1 MVDGEVKAKTFK
13 MLCIK
18 SAKILIYMQV
28 SMHFLFFNAKK
39 NAQKAFNIFQVMQFP
54 FISCLKL

>member
-1 MVDGEVKAKTFK
+1 MVDGEVKAKTLK

-39 NAQKAFNIFQVMQFP
+39 ERAKSFQHFSSDAIYVH
-54 FISCLKL
+54 